1 MQANAKR
8 DLSKDK
14 FAETPGKAPFPYRTA
29 IAIFLLAG
37 NFLIAAIYFH
47 VINP

>member
-1 MQANAKR
+1 MTTKTNDPKGATMNI
-8 DLSKDK
+8 S
-14 FAETPGKAPFPYRTA
+14 TAPYPFRTTVGLL
-29 IAIFLLAG
+29 LLAG